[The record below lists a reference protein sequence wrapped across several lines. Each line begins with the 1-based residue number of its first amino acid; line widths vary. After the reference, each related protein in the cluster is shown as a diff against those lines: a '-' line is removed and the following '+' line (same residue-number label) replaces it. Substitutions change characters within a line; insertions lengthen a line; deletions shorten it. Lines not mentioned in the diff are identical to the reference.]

1 MKKMFIMLFAAMISV
16 CASANTNANTGEPVT
31 AKANPVKVN
40 LKNQRL
46 TVNGETFDMDLFE
59 EEDTVVF
66 LDVAKATWAIAIPE
80 PEKANWLEDG
90 DWVYIYK
97 YDGRYCYSIQRITFE
112 FSSKEYEAK
121 PDYDQKWELVE
132 QVDYAEWSE
141 PAFAN
146 GKNVGYVYLKKGD
159 KRYILVYGNEK
170 SYIK

>member
-1 MKKMFIMLFAAMISV
+1 MKKMFIMLFVAMISV
-16 CASANTNANTGEPVT
+16 CASANTNKPVT
-31 AKANPVKVN
+31 ANAKAKPVKVE
-40 LKNQRL
+40 LKNKCL
-46 TVNGETFDMDLFE
+46 TVNGETFVIDLFL
-59 EEDTVVF
+59 EEDTAVF

-146 GKNVGYVYLKKGD
+146 GKNVGYVYLNKGD